1 MSPPIFR
8 RSADPT
14 GLPRRGPFNSV
25 VPPEE
30 VISMSTAF
38 KRWQDWAVIAIGI
51 VVFATPFVFSETSN
65 GNAAYTAFVMG
76 GLVGLSGLLAAFMA
90 TPSRMVE
97 WFVAML
103 GVILFVAPWLF
114 GFTAVAATAWV
125 SWLAGLAV
133 VGVSLIA
140 LLAEKPHRMAT
151 T

>member
-1 MSPPIFR
+1 
-8 RSADPT
+8 
-14 GLPRRGPFNSV
+14 
-25 VPPEE
+25 
-30 VISMSTAF
+30 MSTAF
-38 KRWQDWAVIAIGI
+38 KRWLDWAVIAIGI
-51 VVFATPFVFSETSN
+51 VVFATPFVFSETSS
-65 GNAAYTAFVMG
+65 GNAAYTAYVMG

-114 GFTAVAATAWV
+114 GFTAVVATSWV

-133 VGVSLIA
+133 VGVSMIA
-140 LLAEKPHRMAT
+140 LVGEKPHRMVT